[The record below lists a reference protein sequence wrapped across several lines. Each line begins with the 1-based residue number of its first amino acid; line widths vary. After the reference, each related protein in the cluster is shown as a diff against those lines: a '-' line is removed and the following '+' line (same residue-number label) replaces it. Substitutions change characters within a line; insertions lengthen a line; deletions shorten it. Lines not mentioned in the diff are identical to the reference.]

1 MRDLQADII
10 TELGVVPAIDPETE
24 VQRRA
29 QLLVDYALRAH
40 AKGFVLGISGGV
52 DSTVAGRICQLAAEA
67 GRAAGHRLEFH
78 AVTIPHKVQLDAHDA
93 QAAMDFIAADHRHNF
108 NIGETTDAFGDEFQ
122 TAFGQTSTDYNLGNV
137 KARLRMVVQFALAG
151 QLGLLVVGTDQA
163 AESVTGFYT
172 KFGDGAADI
181 MPLAGLNKRQI
192 RAIADHLGA
201 SAALRDKAPTADLL
215 GDKPGQLDEVEL
227 GVSYD
232 AIDDY
237 LEGKTIADADAEQIE
252 KLYLRSRHKRHRPVV
267 PADKWWQ

>member
-10 TELGVVPAIDPETE
+10 TELGVAPSIDVETE
-24 VQRRA
+24 VHRRT
-29 QLLVDYALRAH
+29 QLLVDYAVTAH
-40 AKGFVLGISGGV
+40 ARGFVLGISGGV
-52 DSTVAGRICQLAAEA
+52 DSTVAGRLCQLAAEL
-67 GRAAGHRLEFH
+67 GRAQGHQLEFH
-78 AVTIPHKVQLDAHDA
+78 AVTIPHKGQVDAADA
-93 QAAMDFIAADHRHNF
+93 QAAMDFIAADHQHDF
-108 NIGETTDAFGDEFQ
+108 NIGDTTDAFGAEFAS
-122 TAFGQTSTDYNLGNV
+122 AFGQPSTDYNLGNV

-192 RAIADHLGA
+192 RALADHLGA
-201 SAALRDKAPTADLL
+201 SDALRDKPPTADLL
-215 GDKPGQLDEVEL
+215 GERPGQLDEVEL

-237 LEGKTIADADAEQIE
+237 LEGKPVAAADAEQIE
-252 KLYLRSRHKRHRPVV
+252 KLYLRSRHKRHRPVT

>member
-10 TELGVVPAIDPETE
+10 TTLGVTPSIDPAVE
-24 VQRRA
+24 VQRRVDV
-29 QLLVDYALRAH
+29 LVDYAAKAD

-52 DSTVAGRICQLAAEA
+52 DSTVGGRICQLAAEA
-67 GRAAGHRLEFH
+67 GRAAGHDLQFH
-78 AVTIPHKVQLDAHDA
+78 AVMIPHKIQSDAADAH
-93 QAAMDFIAADHRHNF
+93 AAMDLIAPDHRHTF
-108 NIGETTDAFGDEFQ
+108 NIGSTTDAFAAEFA
-122 TAFGQTSTDYNLGNV
+122 TAFAEPSTDYNLGNV

-163 AESVTGFYT
+163 AEAVTGFYT

-192 RAIADHLGA
+192 RALADHLGA
-201 SAALRDKAPTADLL
+201 SVALRDKAPTADLL
-215 GDKPGQLDEVEL
+215 TEKPGQLDEVEL

-237 LEGKTIADADAEQIE
+237 LEGKTVSDADAEQIE
-252 KLYLRSRHKRHRPVV
+252 KLYLRSQHKRHLPVT
-267 PADKWWQ
+267 PADKWWL